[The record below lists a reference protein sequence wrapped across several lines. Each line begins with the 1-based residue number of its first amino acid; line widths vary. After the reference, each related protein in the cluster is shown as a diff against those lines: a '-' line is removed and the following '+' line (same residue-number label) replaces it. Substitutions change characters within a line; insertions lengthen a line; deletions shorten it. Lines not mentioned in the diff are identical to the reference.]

1 MLMTKTDVQIIDSD
15 DDMDQPKPKR
25 MPVAKKNFQRQENLA
40 DQRDLTTKRSSTQ
53 KSNRIRKFLFFFL
66 AVIKLALF
74 RSQH

>member
-25 MPVAKKNFQRQENLA
+25 TPVAKKNSQRQENLA
-40 DQRDLTTKRSSTQ
+40 DQRDLTTKGSSTQ
-53 KSNRIRKFLFFFL
+53 KSNRIRKFLFFFF
-66 AVIKLALF
+66 ALWLLSII